1 LAASRRVV
9 VRQRDATVLASSA
22 TRSHAIRNSATVV
35 LLGTLDTK
43 GAEYAYLRD
52 RVREH
57 DVDALLIDAGILG
70 EPLIEPDVTREEVA
84 LAAGVDLAELAR
96 ARDRAT
102 ALETM
107 GRGAAVIVER
117 LHSEGRMDG
126 IAGLGGTGGS
136 AVLAHAVRPLPVGF
150 PKLIVSTVVAGDT
163 RPYVGTT
170 DVTLT
175 YSVVDVAGMN
185 SVLAEILAN
194 AAGAIAGMVKA
205 QAPPLGEIRPRVS
218 ASMWGIT
225 TPCVTRARERLEE
238 LGYEVLV
245 FHQTG
250 VGGRSMEHL
259 MTTGVITG
267 SLDATLAELAGEL
280 LGGVWPAAPNRLEVA
295 GRLGI
300 PQVVAPGA
308 LDFVAMGPRD
318 SVPERLRGHRIYQHS
333 PAMVGIRTTPEE
345 CSELGRTIAIKLNA
359 ARGPTALF
367 LPLCGISLVSTDGQP
382 FHDPAADEA
391 LFGAFRKHVDRA
403 RVDLYEL
410 DVDINDPEFA
420 LAMANRLHE
429 YHEAWKPA

>member
-1 LAASRRVV
+1 
-9 VRQRDATVLASSA
+9 
-22 TRSHAIRNSATVV
+22 V

-43 GAEYAYLRD
+43 GVEYAYLRD

-57 DVDALLIDAGILG
+57 DVDVFLIDAGVLG
-70 EPLIEPDVTREEVA
+70 GPLVEPDVTREEVA
-84 LAAGVDLAELAR
+84 LAAGADLAELAR
-96 ARDRAT
+96 AGDRAT
-102 ALETM
+102 ALEAM
-107 GRGAAVIVER
+107 GRGAAAIVER
-117 LHSEGRMDG
+117 LHAEGRMDG

-150 PKLIVSTVVAGDT
+150 PKLIVSTVVAGDVS
-163 RPYVGTT
+163 PYVGAT

-194 AAGAIAGMVKA
+194 AAGAIAGMAKA
-205 QAPPLGEIRPRVS
+205 QAPPLDETRPRIG

-225 TPCVTRARERLEE
+225 TPCVTKARGRLEE

-267 SLDATLAELAGEL
+267 SLDVTLAELAGEL
-280 LGGVWPAAPNRLEVA
+280 LGGVWPAAPDRLEVA

-308 LDFVAMGPRD
+308 LDFVAMGPREA
-318 SVPERLRGHRIYQHS
+318 VPERLQGHRIYQHS

-345 CSELGRTIAIKLNA
+345 CSELGRTIAHKLNS

-367 LPLCGISLVSTDGQP
+367 LPLRGISLVSTEGQP
-382 FHDPAADEA
+382 FHDPSADKA
-391 LFGAFRKHVDRA
+391 LFGALRRHVDRA
-403 RVDLYEL
+403 RVELHEL
-410 DVDINDPEFA
+410 DMDINDPELA
-420 LAMANRLHE
+420 VAMADQLHDF
-429 YHEAWKPA
+429 HGAWGSA